1 MQILML
7 FCLIPFLKTN
17 AVLDHL
23 PESIKVKKT
32 TTTTTKNKQKNIH
45 TQENTRK
52 KLQEAV
58 SNVKIKTI
66 AVVKIGLSPS
76 VKSFLLFASM
86 IALQKS

>member
-23 PESIKVKKT
+23 PESIKVKK
-32 TTTTTKNKQKNIH
+32 NNNNNNNNRNIH

-52 KLQEAV
+52 KPQEAV
-58 SNVKIKTI
+58 SNVGITVPK
-66 AVVKIGLSPS
+66 
-76 VKSFLLFASM
+76 
-86 IALQKS
+86 

>member
-23 PESIKVKKT
+23 PESIKVKKK
-32 TTTTTKNKQKNIH
+32 KNNNNNNNKNIH

-52 KLQEAV
+52 KPQEAV
-58 SNVKIKTI
+58 SNVGITVPK
-66 AVVKIGLSPS
+66 
-76 VKSFLLFASM
+76 
-86 IALQKS
+86 

>member
-23 PESIKVKKT
+23 PESIKVKK
-32 TTTTTKNKQKNIH
+32 KQQQQQQQQKH
-45 TQENTRK
+45 THTRK
-52 KLQEAV
+52 HKKKTARSSVECWDHCA
-58 SNVKIKTI
+58 KIKTI

-76 VKSFLLFASM
+76 VKSFYYLL
-86 IALQKS
+86 Q

>member
-23 PESIKVKKT
+23 PESIKVKKK
-32 TTTTTKNKQKNIH
+32 KNNNNNNNNKNIH

-52 KLQEAV
+52 KPQEAV
-58 SNVKIKTI
+58 SNVGITVPK
-66 AVVKIGLSPS
+66 
-76 VKSFLLFASM
+76 
-86 IALQKS
+86 

>member
-23 PESIKVKKT
+23 PESIKVKK
-32 TTTTTKNKQKNIH
+32 KNNNNNNNKNIH

-52 KLQEAV
+52 KPQEAV
-58 SNVKIKTI
+58 SNVGITVPK
-66 AVVKIGLSPS
+66 
-76 VKSFLLFASM
+76 
-86 IALQKS
+86 

>member
-23 PESIKVKKT
+23 PEIIKVKK
-32 TTTTTKNKQKNIH
+32 KNNNNNNNNKNIH

-52 KLQEAV
+52 KPQEAV
-58 SNVKIKTI
+58 SNVGITVPK
-66 AVVKIGLSPS
+66 
-76 VKSFLLFASM
+76 
-86 IALQKS
+86 